1 MLRQK
6 LKIKLTFSGFLMLV
20 ALFITHSYISLAA
33 IIAATLH
40 EAGHLIAAKLC
51 KIPIKELKLGIFG
64 AALSISDEFKSY
76 KKEIILSVS
85 GPLINLISV
94 LILYPIFKNSDGFA
108 NLFLAASLFLGF
120 LNLMPI
126 YDFDGGRALFC
137 TVSYFF
143 SPDIAIKVL
152 KVTSAVLIFS
162 LWTLS
167 VYLLIKLSS
176 SLSLFVFSLSLFS
189 KFFISQENFIY

>member
-6 LKIKLTFSGFLMLV
+6 LKIKFTFSGILMIA
-20 ALFITHSYISLAA
+20 ALFITHSYLSLAA
-33 IIAATLH
+33 IIAAALH

-51 KIPIKELKLGIFG
+51 KIPVKELKLGIFG
-64 AALSISDEFKSY
+64 AALSISDEFRSY

-94 LILYPIFKNSDGFA
+94 LFLYPVFKNNNGFS
-108 NLFLAASLFLGF
+108 NLFLTASLFLGL

-126 YDFDGGRALFC
+126 YDFDGGRVLFC

-143 SPDIAIKVL
+143 SPDAAIKVL

-162 LWTLS
+162 LWSLS
-167 VYLLIKLSS
+167 IYLLIRLSS
-176 SLSLFVFSLSLFS
+176 SLSLFIFSLSLFS
-189 KFFISQENFIY
+189 KFFIRQENFIY